1 MRHIS
6 DAMASALDAGAAKFC
21 HVWRLTRRDGAV
33 LGFTDHDRDLSF
45 LGVACRAQSGLT
57 QGAAGGELGL
67 DSPDNLAVSGLI
79 ADESLSAAD
88 IAAGLYD
95 DAELRVFV
103 VDWTDPD
110 QYVELGG
117 GYLARL
123 EVTGGLD
130 DEAGVFV
137 AHVEGV
143 AARLERSIGRCF
155 GFLCDAALGDA
166 RCGLDLETLS
176 VTVCDKRYA
185 TCRDTFANILNFRGF
200 PDLPGEDF
208 LTLYPRDGEVLDGG
222 SAGGS
227 SGR

>member
-1 MRHIS
+1 MRQVPEM
-6 DAMASALDAGAAKFC
+6 MASALDAGAAKLC
-21 HVWRLTRRDGAV
+21 HVWRLMRQDGAV

-45 LGVACRAQSGLT
+45 MGVTCRAQSGLT
-57 QGAAGGELGL
+57 QGAASGDLGM

-79 ADESLSAAD
+79 SGASLAAAD
-88 IAAGLYD
+88 IEAGLYD
-95 DAELRVFV
+95 AAELRVFV
-103 VDWTDPD
+103 VDWTDTD
-110 QYVELGG
+110 QYVELDG

-123 EVTGGLD
+123 EVAGGMD
-130 DEAGVFV
+130 DADGAFI

-166 RCGLDLETLS
+166 RCGLDPGTLGGA
-176 VTVCDKRYA
+176 TCDKRYA
-185 TCRDTFANILNFRGF
+185 TCRDTFHNNGNFRGF

-208 LTLYPRDGEVLDGG
+208 LTVYPRDGQAMDGG
-222 SAGGS
+222 SMGQG